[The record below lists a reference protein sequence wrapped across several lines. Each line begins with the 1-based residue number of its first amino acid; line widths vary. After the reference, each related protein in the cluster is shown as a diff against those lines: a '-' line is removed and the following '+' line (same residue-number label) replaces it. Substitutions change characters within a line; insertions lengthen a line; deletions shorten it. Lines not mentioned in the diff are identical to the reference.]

1 MDSGVTGEI
10 FLARSTTLTA
20 LFLLAYAGLGQESA
34 VPTLRSAS
42 TLVAVPA
49 LVRLPTGELVK
60 DLDADRFQLFDDGA
74 PQKLTLERTE
84 KQPIAVVILM
94 QTGGQAPA
102 GFENYRNLP
111 RLVDSIIGD
120 SVHEIMLV
128 TFDSKIRATWSFP
141 PRSDG
146 VTYALTHPI
155 AGDDGAA
162 VLDATNYAIGLFQQE
177 PGNFRRIVL
186 LLSQSIDDGS
196 TTSAEEAV
204 RHLGESSTSVY
215 CLTFLPR
222 KAAPQFRSKT
232 QAATPHRKQTAS
244 ADRLHRAVD
253 ISTPL
258 GQALK
263 AMETNTAETIATL
276 SGGECLKFRDQPDF
290 ERQLAVIADDIHNR
304 YLLSFQP
311 IAHQPGFHTLTM
323 HVAGQQTLRVTA
335 RTSYWFD
342 ADATGK

>member
-1 MDSGVTGEI
+1 MAGVSLERI
-10 FLARSTTLTA
+10 FLPRSATLTA
-20 LFLLAYAGLGQESA
+20 WFLLAFAGLGQESA

-60 DLDADRFQLFDDGA
+60 DLDADRLQLFDDGV

-94 QTGGQAPA
+94 QTGSQAPA
-102 GFENYRNLP
+102 EFETYRNLP

-155 AGDDGAA
+155 AGDSGAA
-162 VLDATNYAIGLFQQE
+162 VLDATNYVIGLFQQE
-177 PGNFRRIVL
+177 PGSFRRIVL
-186 LLSQSIDDGS
+186 LLSQSRDDGS
-196 TTSAEEAV
+196 TTSAEEVV

-222 KAAPQFRSKT
+222 KEAA
-232 QAATPHRKQTAS
+232 HRKQ
-244 ADRLHRAVD
+244 HRAAD
-253 ISTPL
+253 LSTPL
-258 GQALK
+258 SQALK
-263 AMETNTAETIATL
+263 AMETDTTETIAAL
-276 SGGECLKFRDQPDF
+276 SGGEQLKFRDQTDF
-290 ERQLAVIADDIHNR
+290 EQQWSTIAEDIRNR

-311 IAHQPGFHTLTM
+311 DSHQPGFHTLTV
-323 HVAGQQTLRVTA
+323 HVAGQQALRVTA

-342 ADATGK
+342 VGATGK

>member
-1 MDSGVTGEI
+1 MSLERI
-10 FLARSTTLTA
+10 FLPRSATLTA

-34 VPTLRSAS
+34 VPTLGSAS

-49 LVRLPTGELVK
+49 LVRLATGELVK

-84 KQPIAVVILM
+84 KQPIAVVVLM

-102 GFENYRNLP
+102 EFETYRNLP

-128 TFDSKIRATWSFP
+128 TFDSKIRTTWSFP

-162 VLDATNYAIGLFQQE
+162 VLDAVNYVIGLFQQE
-177 PGNFRRIVL
+177 PGSFRRVVL
-186 LLSQSIDDGS
+186 LLSQSRDDGS
-196 TTSAEEAV
+196 RTSAEEVV

-215 CLTFLPR
+215 SLTFLPR
-222 KAAPQFRSKT
+222 KAAPRFRSKT

-244 ADRLHRAVD
+244 PDRQHRAVD
-253 ISTPL
+253 LSTPL
-258 GQALK
+258 GQTLK
-263 AMETNTAETIATL
+263 AMETDTAETIATL
-276 SGGECLKFRDQPDF
+276 SGGEQLKFRDQTDF
-290 ERQLAVIADDIHNR
+290 EQHWSVIADDIHNR

-311 IAHQPGFHTLTM
+311 DSHQPGLHTVTM
-323 HVAGQQTLRVTA
+323 HVVGQRTLRVTA

-342 ADATGK
+342 TGATAK

>member
-1 MDSGVTGEI
+1 MP
-10 FLARSTTLTA
+10 RSATLTA
-20 LFLLAYAGLGQESA
+20 LFLLAYTGLGQESA

-94 QTGGQAPA
+94 QTGGRAPA
-102 GFENYRNLP
+102 EFDTYRNLP

-162 VLDATNYAIGLFQQE
+162 VLDAVNYVIGLFQQE
-177 PGNFRRIVL
+177 PGSFRRIVL
-186 LLSQSIDDGS
+186 LLSQSRDDGS
-196 TTSAEEAV
+196 TTSAEEV
-204 RHLGESSTSVY
+204 VQHLGESSTSVY

-222 KAAPQFRSKT
+222 KAAPQFRSKPRLPLLT
-232 QAATPHRKQTAS
+232 GTACRPP
-244 ADRLHRAVD
+244 A
-253 ISTPL
+253 
-258 GQALK
+258 
-263 AMETNTAETIATL
+263 
-276 SGGECLKFRDQPDF
+276 
-290 ERQLAVIADDIHNR
+290 
-304 YLLSFQP
+304 
-311 IAHQPGFHTLTM
+311 
-323 HVAGQQTLRVTA
+323 
-335 RTSYWFD
+335 
-342 ADATGK
+342 

>member
-1 MDSGVTGEI
+1 MPDVT
-10 FLARSTTLTA
+10 ARATALTG
-20 LFLLAYAGLGQESA
+20 LFLLAYAVFGQEA
-34 VPTLRSAS
+34 TVPTLRSAS

-60 DLDADRFQLFDDGA
+60 DLDRFQLFDGGA

-84 KQPIAVVILM
+84 KQPIAVAILM

-102 GFENYRNLP
+102 EFENYRKLP
-111 RLVDSIIGD
+111 KLVDSIIGD
-120 SVHEIMLV
+120 SAHEIMLV
-128 TFDSKIRATWSFP
+128 TFDSKIRATWNFP

-146 VTYALTHPI
+146 VAYALTHPI
-155 AGDDGAA
+155 AGDGGAA
-162 VLDATNYAIGLFQQE
+162 ILDATNYVIGLFQQE

-186 LLSQSIDDGS
+186 LLSQSLDDGS
-196 TTSAEEAV
+196 TTSGEEVV

-215 CLTFLPR
+215 CLTFSPR
-222 KAAPQFRSKT
+222 KAAARFRSKV
-232 QAATPHRKQTAS
+232 QAAAPKNQTAS
-244 ADRLHRAVD
+244 ADRRHRAVD
-253 ISTPL
+253 LSTPL

-276 SGGECLKFRDQPDF
+276 SGGVQLKFRDQADF
-290 ERQLAVIADDIHNR
+290 EQQWSAIADDIHNR

-311 IAHQPGFHTLTM
+311 SSHQPGFHTLTM
-323 HVAGQQTLRVTA
+323 HVDGQRAFRVTA

-342 ADATGK
+342 AGATGN

>member
-1 MDSGVTGEI
+1 M
-10 FLARSTTLTA
+10 ARATTLTA
-20 LFLLAYAGLGQESA
+20 LFLLAYAVLGRQST

-84 KQPIAVVILM
+84 KQPIAVVVLM

-102 GFENYRNLP
+102 EFETYRNLP

-162 VLDATNYAIGLFQQE
+162 VLDAINYVIGLFQQE

-186 LLSQSIDDGS
+186 LLSQSRDDGS
-196 TTSAEEAV
+196 TTSAEEVV

-215 CLTFLPR
+215 CLTFLSR
-222 KAAPQFRSKT
+222 KAA
-232 QAATPHRKQTAS
+232 HRKRAAS
-244 ADRLHRAVD
+244 ADRRHRAVD
-253 ISTPL
+253 LSTSL

-263 AMETNTAETIATL
+263 AMETDTAETIATL
-276 SGGECLKFRDQPDF
+276 SGGEQLKFRDQTDF
-290 ERQLAVIADDIHNR
+290 EQQWSVIADDIHNR

-311 IAHQPGFHTLTM
+311 NSHQSGFHTLTM
-323 HVAGQQTLRVTA
+323 HVAGQQALRVTA

-342 ADATGK
+342 AGAIGK

>member
-1 MDSGVTGEI
+1 MSPERF
-10 FLARSTTLTA
+10 FLTRATTLTA

-42 TLVAVPA
+42 TGVPSSLRA

-60 DLDADRFQLFDDGA
+60 DLDADCFQLFDDGA

-84 KQPIAVVILM
+84 KQPIAVVILI

-102 GFENYRNLP
+102 EFENYRNLP

-128 TFDSKIRATWSFP
+128 TFDSKIRTTWSFP

-162 VLDATNYAIGLFQQE
+162 VLDATNYVIGLFQQE
-177 PGNFRRIVL
+177 PGNFRRIIL
-186 LLSQSIDDGS
+186 LLSQSRDEGS
-196 TTSAEEAV
+196 TASAEEVV

-215 CLTFLPR
+215 SLTFLPR
-222 KAAPQFRSKT
+222 KAR
-232 QAATPHRKQTAS
+232 PHTGNRLHPQTAIKELSNYRRLS
-244 ADRLHRAVD
+244 AR
-253 ISTPL
+253 P
-258 GQALK
+258 
-263 AMETNTAETIATL
+263 
-276 SGGECLKFRDQPDF
+276 
-290 ERQLAVIADDIHNR
+290 
-304 YLLSFQP
+304 
-311 IAHQPGFHTLTM
+311 
-323 HVAGQQTLRVTA
+323 
-335 RTSYWFD
+335 
-342 ADATGK
+342 

>member
-1 MDSGVTGEI
+1 M
-10 FLARSTTLTA
+10 ARATTLTA

-34 VPTLRSAS
+34 VLTLRSAS

-60 DLDADRFQLFDDGA
+60 NLDVDRFQLFDNGA
-74 PQKLTLERTE
+74 PQKLTLEKTD
-84 KQPIAVVILM
+84 KQPIAVVVLM
-94 QTGGQAPA
+94 QTGGQAPTE
-102 GFENYRNLP
+102 FETYRNLP

-162 VLDATNYAIGLFQQE
+162 VLDATNYVIGLFQQE

-186 LLSQSIDDGS
+186 LLSQSRDDGS
-196 TTSAEEAV
+196 TTSAEEVV

-222 KAAPQFRSKT
+222 KAAAQFRSKT
-232 QAATPHRKQTAS
+232 QAATPHRRQTAS
-244 ADRLHRAVD
+244 AGREHRAVD

-263 AMETNTAETIATL
+263 AMETNAAETIAAL
-276 SGGECLKFRDQPDF
+276 SGGEDLKFRDQPDF
-290 ERQLAVIADDIHNR
+290 EGQLAAIAGDIHNR

-311 IAHQPGFHTLTM
+311 IAHEPGFHTLTFRI
-323 HVAGQQTLRVTA
+323 AGQKSLRVTA

-342 ADATGK
+342 AGATGK

>member
-1 MDSGVTGEI
+1 M
-10 FLARSTTLTA
+10 ARVSPERILPRSAMLTA
-20 LFLLAYAGLGQESA
+20 LFLLAYAGLAQESA

-60 DLDADRFQLFDDGA
+60 DLDADRFHVFDDGA

-94 QTGGQAPA
+94 QTGGQARA
-102 GFENYRNLP
+102 QFETYRILP
-111 RLVDSIIGD
+111 TLVDSIIGD

-162 VLDATNYAIGLFQQE
+162 VLDAINYVIGLFQQE

-186 LLSQSIDDGS
+186 LLSQSRDDGS
-196 TTSAEEAV
+196 TTSAEEVV

-232 QAATPHRKQTAS
+232 QAATPHRKQPVS
-244 ADRLHRAVD
+244 ADRQHRAVD
-253 ISTPL
+253 LSTPL

-276 SGGECLKFRDQPDF
+276 SGGEQLKFRDQPDF
-290 ERQLAVIADDIHNR
+290 EQQWSVIADDIHNR

-311 IAHQPGFHTLTM
+311 IAHEPGFHTLAIRI
-323 HVAGQQTLRVTA
+323 AGQQTLRVTA

-342 ADATGK
+342 AGATGK

>member
-1 MDSGVTGEI
+1 MP
-10 FLARSTTLTA
+10 RSATLTA
-20 LFLLAYAGLGQESA
+20 LFLLAYAGLGQEST
-34 VPTLRSAS
+34 VPTLKSAS

-49 LVRLPTGELVK
+49 LVRLPMGELVK
-60 DLDADRFQLFDDGA
+60 DLDVDRFQLFDDGA
-74 PQKLTLERTE
+74 PQKLMLERTE
-84 KQPIAVVILM
+84 KQPIAVVVLM
-94 QTGGQAPA
+94 QMGGQAPA
-102 GFENYRNLP
+102 EFETYRNLP
-111 RLVDSIIGD
+111 RLVESIIGD

-162 VLDATNYAIGLFQQE
+162 VLDATNYVIGLFQQE

-186 LLSQSIDDGS
+186 LLSQSRDDGS
-196 TTSAEEAV
+196 TTSAEEVV

-215 CLTFLPR
+215 CLTFSPR
-222 KAAPQFRSKT
+222 KAA
-232 QAATPHRKQTAS
+232 AHRKQAAS
-244 ADRLHRAVD
+244 ADRQHRAVD
-253 ISTPL
+253 LSTPL

-276 SGGECLKFRDQPDF
+276 SGGEQLKFRDQPDF
-290 ERQLAVIADDIHNR
+290 EQQWSAIAEDIRNR
-304 YLLSFQP
+304 YQLSFQP
-311 IAHQPGFHTLTM
+311 SSHQPGFHTLTM
-323 HVAGQQTLRVTA
+323 HVAGQQARRVTA

-342 ADATGK
+342 EGATGK